1 MRAGDLAA
9 LDRLTRCQ
17 GERLLAVGRRY
28 CRSEEDARD
37 AVQDAL
43 VAAGQQ
49 LAHFRGE
56 GSAEGWVIRMVARA
70 CGRMRRGRRNDPAL
84 HVHDV
89 ELPAQDDD
97 PETLA
102 GRALLA
108 EALGAAL
115 LELPAKDRAV
125 LLLAEAE
132 GWTGP
137 EIAAE
142 LGVTPNAVRSRLSRA
157 RRLVRE
163 RLAHFAPEGSPP
175 TGPSL
180 TDLPLA
186 PGRGPGPRSEGP
198 GPRSEGAAARAKR
211 AALRQRGA

>member
-1 MRAGDLAA
+1 MRAGDLTA

-28 CRSEEDARD
+28 CRNEQDARD

-43 VAAGQQ
+43 VVAAT
-49 LAHFRGE
+49 HMEDFRGE
-56 GSAEGWVIRMVARA
+56 GSAEGWVVRMVARA
-70 CGRMRRGRRNDPAL
+70 CGRMRRGRKNDPAL
-84 HVHDV
+84 HVRDV
-89 ELPAQDDD
+89 EIAALEFD
-97 PETLA
+97 PELLA
-102 GRALLA
+102 GRARIA

-115 LELPAKDRAV
+115 LDLPAKDRAV

-157 RRLVRE
+157 RRVVRG
-163 RLAHFAPEGSPP
+163 RLEGLRAVPP
-175 TGPSL
+175 
-180 TDLPLA
+180 
-186 PGRGPGPRSEGP
+186 R
-198 GPRSEGAAARAKR
+198 
-211 AALRQRGA
+211 

>member
-1 MRAGDLAA
+1 MVAPPIQCDPDEIAALMRAGDLSA

-28 CRSEEDARD
+28 CRDEQDARD

-43 VAAGQQ
+43 LTAGTH
-49 LAHFRGE
+49 LADYRGE
-56 GSAEGWVIRMVARA
+56 GSAEGWVVRMVARA
-70 CGRMRRGRRNDPAL
+70 CGRMRRGRRNDPSL
-84 HVHDV
+84 HEREVDIAAPP
-89 ELPAQDDD
+89 EDD
-97 PETLA
+97 PELLA
-102 GRALLA
+102 GRARVA

-115 LELPAKDRAV
+115 LALPPKDRAV

-157 RRLVRE
+157 RRAVRE
-163 RLAHFAPEGSPP
+163 RLEAQQ
-175 TGPSL
+175 
-180 TDLPLA
+180 LA
-186 PGRGPGPRSEGP
+186 PG
-198 GPRSEGAAARAKR
+198 
-211 AALRQRGA
+211 